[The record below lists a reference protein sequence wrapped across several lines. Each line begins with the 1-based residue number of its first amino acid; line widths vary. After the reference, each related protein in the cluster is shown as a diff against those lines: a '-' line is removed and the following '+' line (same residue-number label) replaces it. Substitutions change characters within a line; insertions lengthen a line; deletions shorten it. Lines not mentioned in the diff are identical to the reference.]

1 VAGIALSPGSGLD
14 SNSAITCVLS
24 ADELEARSAWV
35 VEGGFIGDDAY
46 DSAAGSTPEL
56 SLLPFAEDLTLV
68 AACEVTSS
76 GS

>member
-14 SNSAITCVLS
+14 PKSAITCVLS
-24 ADELEARSAWV
+24 AEELEARSAWV
-35 VEGGFIGDDAY
+35 VEGGFSGDAAY
-46 DSAAGSTPEL
+46 DSAAGGTPEL